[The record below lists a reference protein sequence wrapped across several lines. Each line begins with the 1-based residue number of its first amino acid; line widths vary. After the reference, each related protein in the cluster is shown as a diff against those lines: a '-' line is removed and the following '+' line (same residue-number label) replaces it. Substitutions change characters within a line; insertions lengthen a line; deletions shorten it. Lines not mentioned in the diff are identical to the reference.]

1 LLTVR
6 SLSGRSGRRTSRVR
20 AIEAWCKWETTESG
34 GRRSETRVCCGY
46 RYGRELI
53 TEALRVAREPGAD
66 YVFVI
71 TNEDDRLAQRL
82 NEGAR
87 FRRTDGRR
95 RCDQLLA

>member
-1 LLTVR
+1 LLR
-6 SLSGRSGRRTSRVR
+6 L
-20 AIEAWCKWETTESG
+20 
-34 GRRSETRVCCGY
+34 

-53 TEALRVAREPGAD
+53 TEALRVAREPGVD

-82 NEGAR
+82 YEGAR